1 MSKDKLP
8 PKEPTK
14 PQDGDRTQIVKMD
27 RKPNTPSPKAKEP
40 TKTSS
45 KPDPKSKVEPTPKPS
60 ETKTAPAVSKP
71 TDASKPTDKDVTVSP
86 VSSKSPTKP
95 PQTKATNTKNVSNAE
110 SLVGTLVKGRYK
122 LEALI
127 GHGGLCDVYRAKDK
141 VLESSGSESPYV
153 ALKIL
158 QKEYTS
164 QPETARMLIREA
176 QNTQKLSHPNIIRVF
191 DFGVDQQIY
200 YLVMEYLDG
209 ETLEQLIQ
217 RSRPSG
223 LQYGKALALLDQ
235 ILDALH
241 YAHHQDIVH
250 ADLKPAN
257 IMLNSDGQIKI
268 FDFGVSKTFKLK
280 QDQYAAARKETND
293 NVGGYTPNYASINL
307 IDGKDPKHTDDL
319 FAFACIAY
327 ELLSCKHPYG
337 RKPAN
342 VALKENLK
350 AKKPDNMPVT
360 KWKAINDYLD
370 LESAPKLDS
379 AEKIKSFLHKNHTPA
394 IAAGVAIIG
403 LIGLLGYGYGQLTTE
418 IDLHKARISQLE
430 TSIQNHNNLL
440 ETSHSEVLT
449 LIDSKPSHHDVIS
462 QGLLRHHKD
471 AIISEFET
479 QIDEILNDRESSY
492 PNYYSIEK
500 VLVEAKK
507 YYPDSH
513 ELETIVADIRSSKL
527 STLSVL
533 AQRINTHL
541 EKGRYSKADK
551 KDNVFTLY
559 LDLQTINSDYQFK
572 PSSLANDVYGSKF
585 ETALKEKDTVTL
597 SELIAVGNTLFE
609 GVEQHKPLLQK
620 GNEMS
625 TAIEALSAYQLSLDS
640 GNTLPYPYEAARVL
654 YVEELSTLRS
664 SLDASNTIKELDNL
678 VGSID
683 NFATK
688 VPNDFR
694 DVAKLRSDT
703 ANRYL
708 ELSDLLLNKRKASQA
723 RAAMK
728 KANELLQKVE
738 QSKQGG

>member
-40 TKTSS
+40 SKTSS

-60 ETKTAPAVSKP
+60 ETKTTPAV
-71 TDASKPTDKDVTVSP
+71 SKPTDKDVTVSP

-95 PQTKATNTKNVSNAE
+95 PQKKATNTQNVSNAE

-403 LIGLLGYGYGQLTTE
+403 LIGILGYGYGQLTTE
-418 IDLHKARISQLE
+418 IELHKARIGQLE
-430 TSIQNHNNLL
+430 TSIQDHNNLL
-440 ETSHSEVLT
+440 ETSHSEVIK

-585 ETALKEKDTVTL
+585 ETALKDKDTVTL

-609 GVEQHKPLLQK
+609 SVEQHKPLLQK

-625 TAIEALSAYQLSLDS
+625 AAIEALSAYQLSLDS

-694 DVAKLRSDT
+694 DVSKLRSDT